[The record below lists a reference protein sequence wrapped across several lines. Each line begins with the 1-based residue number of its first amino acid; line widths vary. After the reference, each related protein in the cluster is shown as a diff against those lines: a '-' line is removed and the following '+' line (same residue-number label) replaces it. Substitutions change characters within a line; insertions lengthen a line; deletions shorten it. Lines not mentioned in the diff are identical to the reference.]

1 MFALFEGGEKVG
13 GKDEKKNKSNQRN
26 YINFIVDT
34 LRKFFAVKKVY
45 RIEKFCVKNVM
56 DFNISLEL

>member
-1 MFALFEGGEKVG
+1 MFVLFEGGEKVG

-34 LRKFFAVKKVY
+34 LRKFFTV
-45 RIEKFCVKNVM
+45 N
-56 DFNISLEL
+56 